1 MKLRS
6 FTKLAAPA
14 LLLLA
19 TFATIE
25 SGRALFAAEP
35 PPDPLPSWNEGASKN
50 TIITFVTRV
59 TTEGTPDFV
68 PPAERIATFDND
80 GTLWCEQPIYVQAAF
95 AFHRAHVMASQ
106 DPSLRDKPGFQAIL
120 SNDHEAIARFTSAEI
135 ASLLAVTHAGIT
147 PEAFDQIAKTWL
159 ATARHPRFKR
169 LFKECVYQPQLEL
182 LAYLKSSGF
191 KVFIVTG
198 GGIDF
203 VRAFAEEVYGI
214 PPERVIGSS
223 AKTRFEIRDGKPD
236 LIKLPE
242 LNSIDDRE
250 GKPININLHIGRRP
264 ILAFGNSDGDLQMLE
279 FTTGA
284 PGARLSLLVHH
295 DDATREFAYDHP
307 SRIGQLDKA
316 LTAAKQKG
324 WTLVSMKTDWKTIFP
339 TAESKP
345 SAR

>member
-1 MKLRS
+1 MTGL
-6 FTKLAAPA
+6 PA

-19 TFATIE
+19 TLATIDF
-25 SGRALFAAEP
+25 RHTLIAAEP
-35 PPDPLPSWNEGASKN
+35 PADPLPSWHEGASKN
-50 TIITFVTRV
+50 TIISFVTRV
-59 TTEGTPDFV
+59 TTEGGPDFV
-68 PPAERIATFDND
+68 PLTERIATFDND
-80 GTLWCEQPIYVQAAF
+80 GTLWCEQPNYVQATF
-95 AFHRAHVMASQ
+95 AFHRAEVMAAEN
-106 DPSLRDKPGFQAIL
+106 PSLRDKPGFAAIL
-120 SNDHEAIARFTSAEI
+120 SNDREAMARFTSAEI

-147 PEAFDQIAKTWL
+147 PDAFEQIAKTWL
-159 ATARHPRFKR
+159 ATAQHPRFKR
-169 LFKECVYQPQLEL
+169 LYTKCVFQPQLEL

-223 AKTRFEIRDGKPD
+223 AKTRFEIRDGKPQ

-242 LNSIDDRE
+242 INSIDDRE

-279 FTTGA
+279 FTAGGK
-284 PGARLSLLVHH
+284 GARLSLLVHH
-295 DDATREFAYDHP
+295 DDATREFAYDRP

-316 LTAAKQKG
+316 LDAAQQNG
-324 WTLVSMKTDWKTIFP
+324 WTSVSMKNDWKTIFP
-339 TAESKP
+339 VVPAAQAP
-345 SAR
+345 P